1 MHCAKRPDGVLPLPI
16 LGGDVTSAPR
26 AVADIGSNS
35 ARLLVVRPTDQGHL
49 DVLADARVAL
59 RLMRD
64 VDSSGRLSRSAL
76 NRTVHTL
83 AAFATVARRNGA
95 RVVTVVAT
103 SAVRDAANR
112 DGFVAEAQRRSGLN
126 ITVLS
131 GEDEARLALVGA
143 VSGLPVESGA
153 VVDLGG
159 GSMEV
164 AAFTKRRFQAG
175 ITLPLGALRVGDA
188 FLRHDP
194 PRVDELAALRD
205 HVRTT
210 LGAVDITDLAHADSL
225 VGTGGTIRAL
235 AKAARGRGPAVVN
248 RLHGYQ
254 LRRRDVIGLVER
266 LVRLPSARRTSV
278 PGISSTRAEFV
289 LGGALVVDALMEL
302 GGAENILVSGYGV
315 RQGVILDQLDLVA
328 ARPRQVREA
337 SVSAVLARL
346 RGGSAG
352 SQRRRLLV
360 SALAAALAPNVNG
373 ELLEMAGHA
382 ARLVDAGARLDH
394 YGRWSESA
402 SLATTADLDGFTH
415 ADLATIAAIL
425 LSAGATAVP
434 ARLRRESGLPRARIE
449 VAGALLALADD
460 IDRRLPPNRG
470 AAVGA
475 LGRDGRLDVTGM
487 PAMLLPSALSERC
500 RMVLRREV
508 RELSDVGHS
517 RAGGRRPV
525 VAVEFK

>member
-1 MHCAKRPDGVLPLPI
+1 M
-16 LGGDVTSAPR
+16 
-26 AVADIGSNS
+26 
-35 ARLLVVRPTDQGHL
+35 VRPTEQGHL

-64 VDSSGRLSRSAL
+64 VDANGRLSRAAL
-76 NRTVHTL
+76 NRTVQTL
-83 AAFATVARRNGA
+83 TAFATIARRHGA
-95 RVVTVVAT
+95 RAVSVVAT

-112 DGFVAEAQRRSGLN
+112 DGFVTEAQRRTGLS

-143 VSGLPVESGA
+143 VSGLPVDSGA

-164 AAFTKRRFQAG
+164 AAFARRRFRAG
-175 ITLPLGALRVGDA
+175 ITLPLGALRLGDA

-194 PRVDELAALRD
+194 PRPDELAALRE
-205 HVRTT
+205 HVRAA
-210 LGAVDITDLAHADSL
+210 LGAIDITDLAQAKSL

-235 AKAARGRGPAVVN
+235 AKAARGRGPAAVN

-254 LRRRDVIGLVER
+254 LRRRDVVTLVDR

-278 PGISSTRAEFV
+278 PGISSTRAESV
-289 LGGALVVDALMEL
+289 LGGALVIDVLMQL
-302 GGAENILVSGYGV
+302 GGAESILVSGYGV
-315 RQGVILDQLDLVA
+315 RQGVILDQLDMPA
-328 ARPRQVREA
+328 TRPRQVREA

-346 RGGSAG
+346 RGGATG

-360 SALAAALAPNVNG
+360 SALAAALTLKVNG

-402 SLATTADLDGFTH
+402 SLTTTADLDGFTH
-415 ADLATIAAIL
+415 AELATIAAIL
-425 LSAGATAVP
+425 LCAGGSTVP
-434 ARLRRESGLPRARIE
+434 ARLRRESGLARARLE
-449 VAGALLALADD
+449 TAGTLLALADD
-460 IDRRLPPNRG
+460 IDRRLPPARG
-470 AAVGA
+470 AAVGG
-475 LGRDGRLDVTGM
+475 LKDGRLDVTGM
-487 PAMLLPSALSERC
+487 PPMLLPSTLSERC
-500 RMVLRREV
+500 RLVLRRDV
-508 RELSDVGHS
+508 RELSDLAHP
-517 RAGGRRPV
+517 RARKTRPD

>member
-1 MHCAKRPDGVLPLPI
+1 
-16 LGGDVTSAPR
+16 
-26 AVADIGSNS
+26 VADIGSNS
-35 ARLLVVRPTDQGHL
+35 ARLLVVRPTEQGHL

-64 VDSSGRLSRSAL
+64 VDTNGRLSRPAL
-76 NRTVHTL
+76 NRTVQTL
-83 AAFATVARRNGA
+83 AAFATIARRHGA
-95 RVVTVVAT
+95 RAVSVVAT

-112 DGFVAEAQRRSGLN
+112 EGFVTEAQRRTGLS

-143 VSGLPVESGA
+143 VSGLPVDSGA

-164 AAFTKRRFQAG
+164 AAFARRRFRAG

-194 PRVDELAALRD
+194 PRPDELAALRE
-205 HVRTT
+205 HVRAA
-210 LGAVDITDLAHADSL
+210 LGAIDITDLAQAESL

-235 AKAARGRGPAVVN
+235 AKAARGRGPAAVN

-254 LRRRDVIGLVER
+254 LRRRDVVSLVDR

-278 PGISSTRAEFV
+278 PGISSTRAESV
-289 LGGALVVDALMEL
+289 LGGALVIDVLMEL

-315 RQGVILDQLDLVA
+315 RQGVIIDQLDMPA
-328 ARPRQVREA
+328 TRPRQVREA

-346 RGGSAG
+346 RGGTTG

-360 SALAAALAPNVNG
+360 SALATVLAPKVSG

-415 ADLATIAAIL
+415 AELATIAAIL
-425 LSAGATAVP
+425 LCAGSTAVP
-434 ARLRRESGLPRARIE
+434 ARLRRESGVPRARLDA
-449 VAGALLALADD
+449 AGTLLALADD
-460 IDRRLPPNRG
+460 IDRRLPPTRG
-470 AAVGA
+470 AAVGG
-475 LGRDGRLDVTGM
+475 LGTDGRLDVTGM
-487 PAMLLPSALSERC
+487 PPMLLPSALSDRC
-500 RMVLRREV
+500 RLVLRRDV
-508 RELSDVGHS
+508 RELSDLAHP
-517 RAGGRRPV
+517 RARRARPD

>member
-1 MHCAKRPDGVLPLPI
+1 M
-16 LGGDVTSAPR
+16 
-26 AVADIGSNS
+26 
-35 ARLLVVRPTDQGHL
+35 VRPTEQGHL

-64 VDSSGRLSRSAL
+64 VDANGRLSRAAL
-76 NRTVHTL
+76 NRTVQTL
-83 AAFATVARRNGA
+83 TAFATIARRHGA
-95 RVVTVVAT
+95 RAVSVVAT

-112 DGFVAEAQRRSGLN
+112 DGFVTEAQRRTGLS

-143 VSGLPVESGA
+143 VSGLPVDSGA

-164 AAFTKRRFQAG
+164 AAFARRRFRAG
-175 ITLPLGALRVGDA
+175 ITLPLGALRLGDA

-194 PRVDELAALRD
+194 PRPDELAALRE
-205 HVRTT
+205 HVRAA
-210 LGAVDITDLAHADSL
+210 LGAIDITDLAQAESL

-235 AKAARGRGPAVVN
+235 AKAARGRGPAAVN

-254 LRRRDVIGLVER
+254 LRRRDVVTLVDR

-278 PGISSTRAEFV
+278 PGISSTRAESV
-289 LGGALVVDALMEL
+289 LGGALVIDVLMQL
-302 GGAENILVSGYGV
+302 SGAESILVSGYGV
-315 RQGVILDQLDLVA
+315 RQGVILDQLDMPA
-328 ARPRQVREA
+328 TRPRQVREA

-346 RGGSAG
+346 RGGATG

-360 SALAAALAPNVNG
+360 SALAAALTLKVNG

-402 SLATTADLDGFTH
+402 SLTTTADLDGFTH
-415 ADLATIAAIL
+415 AELATIAAIL
-425 LSAGATAVP
+425 LCAGGSTVP
-434 ARLRRESGLPRARIE
+434 ARLRRESGLARARLE
-449 VAGALLALADD
+449 TAGTLLALADD
-460 IDRRLPPNRG
+460 IDRRLPPARG
-470 AAVGA
+470 AAVGG
-475 LGRDGRLDVTGM
+475 LKDGRLDVTGM
-487 PAMLLPSALSERC
+487 PPMLLPSTLSERC
-500 RMVLRREV
+500 RLVLRRDV
-508 RELSDVGHS
+508 RELSDLAHP
-517 RAGGRRPV
+517 RARKTRPD

>member
-1 MHCAKRPDGVLPLPI
+1 VS
-16 LGGDVTSAPR
+16 SAPR

-64 VDSSGRLSRSAL
+64 VDASGRLSRAAL
-76 NRTVHTL
+76 TRTVQTL
-83 AAFATVARRNGA
+83 AAFATIARRHGA
-95 RVVTVVAT
+95 RAVSVVAT
-103 SAVRDAANR
+103 SAIRDAANR
-112 DGFVAEAQRRSGLN
+112 DVFVAEAQRRSGLS
-126 ITVLS
+126 ITVLA

-143 VSGLPVESGA
+143 VSGLPVDSGA
-153 VVDLGG
+153 VIDLGG

-164 AAFTKRRFQAG
+164 AAFAKRRFQAG

-194 PRVDELAALRD
+194 PRPDEVVALRD
-205 HVRTT
+205 HVRAA
-210 LGAVDITDLAHADSL
+210 LSAVDITDLAQAESL

-235 AKAARGRGPAVVN
+235 AKAARGRGPVAVN

-254 LRRRDVIGLVER
+254 LRRRDVVTLVDK
-266 LVRLPSARRTSV
+266 LVRLPAARRTSV
-278 PGISSTRAEFV
+278 PGISSTRAESV
-289 LGGALVVDALMEL
+289 LGGALVIDVLMEL

-315 RQGVILDQLDLVA
+315 RQGVVLDQLDMQA
-328 ARPRQVREA
+328 TRPRQVRDA

-360 SALAAALAPNVNG
+360 SALAAALAPKING

-402 SLATTADLDGFTH
+402 SLATIADLDGFTH
-415 ADLATIAAIL
+415 AELATIAAVL
-425 LSAGATAVP
+425 LCAGGNAVP
-434 ARLRRESGLPRARIE
+434 ATLRRESGVARGRLDA
-449 VAGALLALADD
+449 AGALLALADD
-460 IDRRLPPNRG
+460 IDHRLPPARG
-470 AAVGA
+470 AAVGR
-475 LGRDGRLDVTGM
+475 LGRDGRLDVVGM
-487 PAMLLPSALSERC
+487 PAMLLPSTLSERC
-500 RMVLRREV
+500 RLVLRRDV
-508 RELSDVGHS
+508 RELGDVSHG
-517 RAGGRRPV
+517 RARRTRPR

>member
-1 MHCAKRPDGVLPLPI
+1 MS
-16 LGGDVTSAPR
+16 SAPR

-35 ARLLVVRPTDQGHL
+35 ARLLVVRPTGQGHL

-64 VDSSGRLSRSAL
+64 MDSNGRLTRTAL
-76 NRTVHTL
+76 TRTVQTL
-83 AAFATVARRNGA
+83 AAFATIARRHGA
-95 RVVTVVAT
+95 RSVSVVAT
-103 SAVRDAANR
+103 SAIRDASNR
-112 DGFVAEAQRRSGLN
+112 EGFVAEAQRRSGLT
-126 ITVLS
+126 ITVLA

-153 VVDLGG
+153 VLDLGG

-164 AAFTKRRFQAG
+164 AAFVRRRFQAG

-194 PRVDELAALRD
+194 PRSDEVAALRE
-205 HVRTT
+205 HVRAT
-210 LGAVDITDLAHADSL
+210 LGTVDVTDLARAESL

-235 AKAARGRGPAVVN
+235 AKAARGRGPVAVN

-254 LRRRDVIGLVER
+254 LRRRDVATLVDK
-266 LVRLPSARRTSV
+266 LQRLPADRRASV
-278 PGISSTRAEFV
+278 PGISSTRAESV
-289 LGGALVVDALMEL
+289 LGGALVIDVLMEL
-302 GGAENILVSGYGV
+302 SGAENILVSGYGV
-315 RQGVILDQLDLVA
+315 RQGVIIDQLEMPA
-328 ARPRQVREA
+328 MRPRQVREA

-360 SALAAALAPNVNG
+360 LALAASLAPKITE

-402 SLATTADLDGFTH
+402 SLAATADLDGFTH
-415 ADLATIAAIL
+415 SELATIAAVL
-425 LSAGATAVP
+425 LCAGGHAVP
-434 ARLRRESGLPRARIE
+434 APLRRQSGVARGRLE
-449 VAGALLALADD
+449 AAGTLLALADD
-460 IDRRLPPNRG
+460 IDLRLPPGRG
-470 AAVGA
+470 AAVGG

-487 PAMLLPSALSERC
+487 TAMLLPSTLSERC
-500 RMVLRREV
+500 RLVLRRDV
-508 RELSDVGHS
+508 REVSDASHGHARRA
-517 RAGGRRPV
+517 RAG